1 MYIDS
6 EDTAREYIRA
16 WTLEKGEG
24 STGNARRFLDTA
36 KSQRAAAGLCRNEGE
51 REARIAAARVLEA
64 EAARIESDLIDTL
77 TQPR

>member
-16 WTLEKGEG
+16 WILDRGTHAT
-24 STGNARRFLDTA
+24 SNARRFLDAA

-51 REARIAAARVLEA
+51 REAHIAAARVLEA